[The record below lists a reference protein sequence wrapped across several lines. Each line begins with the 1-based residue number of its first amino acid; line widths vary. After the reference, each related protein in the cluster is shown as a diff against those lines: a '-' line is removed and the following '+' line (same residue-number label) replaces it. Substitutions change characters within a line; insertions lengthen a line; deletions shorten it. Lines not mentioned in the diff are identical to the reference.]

1 LKACD
6 DETVWLDNGKE
17 IKTNILIWAAGLKG
31 NVIGGFT
38 DDQLNRVRLIVSEFN
53 VVKDTKD
60 VFMIVDLAFQ
70 KDENHLEGLPML
82 APVAI

>member
-1 LKACD
+1 
-6 DETVWLDNGKE
+6 
-17 IKTNILIWAAGLKG
+17 
-31 NVIGGFT
+31 
-38 DDQLNRVRLIVSEFN
+38 LIVSEFN

-70 KDENHLEGLPML
+70 KDENHPEGLPML